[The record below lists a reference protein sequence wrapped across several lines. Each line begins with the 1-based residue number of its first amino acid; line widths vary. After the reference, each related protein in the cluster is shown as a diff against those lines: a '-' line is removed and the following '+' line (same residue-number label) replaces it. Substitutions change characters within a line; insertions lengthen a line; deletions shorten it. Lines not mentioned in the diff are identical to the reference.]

1 MKTLIYLLIPAFL
14 LTIAFAQAPPPP
26 ELKDPFLDNFV
37 GDWRVERK
45 MGNGRIAESTVH
57 GEWSLKHHYIQL
69 HYGFADKSPAYEALV
84 FIGFVEPEKTYA
96 CHWLDVYGA
105 GFDAPGRGKLDNEKH
120 SIEFRWDSKEG
131 ALTNKFTFD
140 SQAKTWT
147 SLIRQVKKASGKRSP
162 RKSGQ
167 RNEIVRPQ
175 RI

>member
-1 MKTLIYLLIPAFL
+1 MFSLQPMKTLIYLLIPALL
-14 LTIAFAQAPPPP
+14 LTIAFAQAPAPP

-69 HYGFADKSPAYEALV
+69 HYGFADKSPDYEALV

-147 SLIRQVKKASGKRSP
+147 SLIRQVEKGEWKTFAEEKWTKK
-162 RKSGQ
+162 
-167 RNEIVRPQ
+167 
-175 RI
+175 